1 MTEVTGLDRVKKAID
16 EAVRKKHLAV
26 MIYLDRNIV
35 LATPKDTGRAQGNWI
50 ASINNPSKTVKK
62 IARKQNNT
70 PIISRIKP
78 YSKSYLSN
86 NLPYIQRLNNGWS
99 KQNHMINWVGFIA
112 KEAARNAR

>member
-1 MTEVTGLDRVKKAID
+1 MTEVIGVDRVKKAID
-16 EAVRKKHLAV
+16 EAVRKKHLAI
-26 MIYLDRNIV
+26 MLYLDRNIV

-50 ASINNPSKTVKK
+50 ASISNPSKTVKK

-86 NLPYIQRLNNGWS
+86 NLPYIKRLNNGWS
-99 KQNHMINWVGFIA
+99 SQNNMINWVGFIA
-112 KEAARNAR
+112 KEAAKNAR